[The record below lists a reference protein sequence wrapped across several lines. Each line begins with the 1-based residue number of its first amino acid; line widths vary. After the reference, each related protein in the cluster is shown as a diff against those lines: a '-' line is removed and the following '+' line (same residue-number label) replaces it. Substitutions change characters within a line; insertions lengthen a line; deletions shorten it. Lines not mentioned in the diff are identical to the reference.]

1 MWIFLFFILL
11 FWASLGSLLLFLK
24 SKPVGEKSYLR
35 KVDKRI
41 YHYAETVTVTLELV
55 PPVIKTPSIENH
67 DVILV
72 LDHSG
77 SMGSA
82 PGSPLRESVRAMENF
97 VKQLPALYQIGLIVF
112 DHEAQRLCN
121 ITSEK
126 KEVLSALK
134 TIGLGGGTELH
145 FALDQC
151 VDMLMEGREGVKKT
165 LILLSDGGSN
175 RKAADDSA
183 AQVREHASNPTIIC
197 VGFGPNVDEA
207 LMKSVASSDKDYIPV
222 MKADSLEPLFERLV
236 DVVSGQAATAVLVE
250 EKMMAPHPFR
260 LDKTGEIYPVGIHQE
275 KTTQVA
281 WFLSLLQQQ
290 HETVSLSYTLKP
302 TCLGW
307 RSVAPASATARWKMP
322 DGHQQTITIA
332 DGPKVLILPN
342 LLNGLTWIGWGLLN
356 PLFCLTFGHLYKCIK
371 PIAQVQAV
379 EEELPPLPTRT
390 VPEPL
395 FVPDSHVYIPKVRP
409 ALVIGLGALGEWSLS
424 RLKWQLQDRHIDLK
438 GVVDLLA
445 IQDSG
450 VYNRPF
456 VSINGCLLD
465 NDERVILQQDLRYYL
480 EYLRHQENVPDSHDW
495 IPWRQWLGETRPL
508 TTYTDDRRKARLALL
523 LQPEDIEQR
532 IKNSVAR
539 IREQE
544 GIVLIVAGAGESEGA
559 GMLAEV
565 AHICASYE
573 VGATAVIVP
582 DTKNS
587 PETTGMVRELE
598 RMLGMPGES
607 IPSDR
612 GGKRVSAKRL
622 FDRVIVANPF
632 QENAE
637 KTSKTMSHL
646 LWDLLAYP
654 EVLEQMPTQNDTCYQ
669 VQLQGQTLPQRSLW
683 HWVRGKTLRD
693 LINQRWLG
701 ATIIANQVTPPATN
715 PDAVRQYVT
724 AFWDNSPY
732 ERRQGELLKKSA
744 LVLHKNNPF
753 LILEEAL
760 DIPLDKPYHEQKA
773 YCDQE
778 RDAFFAYL
786 EAWCHYMLAAEN
798 EKVQWGLLTL
808 LEAVTHIEADF
819 EKLIEHLNKLSGNTA
834 LVEQLSFISSI
845 YTDYQVALGGLR
857 SSLEQWIAIFVGWQP
872 GMKVNPLPHD
882 FVPICLAI
890 EKKSL
895 QAKKELPFQQVEE
908 VLTPLYQEWK
918 EAYGENFLQQLCFQ
932 VKPERQTRGLVIQ
945 LHFFDH
951 QLAAS
956 DNLTD
961 AFHDAL
967 DRYKAVIFQWPAESW
982 VGTEEVQN
990 QANALRL
997 GKFSRPA
1004 YPRVSQAINEA
1015 DPFVTAALSIKSS
1028 QLTELFHL
1036 AQGDAAIYAW
1046 PEEANAARIAD
1057 KIRHIRQREPELFSP
1072 KVVSFM
1078 RDTKRLYDF
1087 MADLAENR
1095 ITIQNQNIMLNR
1107 ADGDFKV
1114 GSTSPPRSSIAVFED
1129 VVRQVVTLGVSLNG
1143 EPLPSFLS
1151 DWAVT
1156 PEEAV
1161 KLVKQNALAATDST
1175 AWTMWQDV
1183 IMGLALE
1190 HGSL

>member
-1 MWIFLFFILL
+1 MWIFLFFVLL
-11 FWASLGSLLLFLK
+11 FWASLGSLLLFFK
-24 SKPVGEKSYLR
+24 NKPVGERAYLR
-35 KVDKRI
+35 KVDKRV
-41 YHYAETVTVTLELV
+41 YNYAETVTVTLELI

-97 VKQLPALYQIGLIVF
+97 VKQLPALYQVGLIVF

-134 TIGLGGGTELH
+134 TIGPGGGTELH
-145 FALDQC
+145 IALDQC
-151 VDMLMEGREGVKKT
+151 VEMLMEGREGVKKT

-183 AQVREHASNPTIIC
+183 AQVREHVSHPTIIC

-207 LMKSVASSDKDYIPV
+207 LMKSVAGSDKDYIPV

-250 EKMMAPHPFR
+250 EKMRAPHPFR

-275 KTTQVA
+275 KTTQVT

-342 LLNGLTWIGWGLLN
+342 LLNGLTWIGWGFLN
-356 PLFCLTFGHLYKCIK
+356 PLFCLTFGHLYKCVQ
-371 PIAQVQAV
+371 PIAKVQTV
-379 EEELPPLPTRT
+379 EEELPPLPIRT

-395 FVPDSHVYIPKVRP
+395 FVPENKVYIPKVRP

-450 VYNRPF
+450 VYNRPY
-456 VSINGCLLD
+456 VRINGCLLD
-465 NDERVILQQDLRYYL
+465 NDERVILQQDLRPYL
-480 EYLRHQENVPDSHDW
+480 EELRHQENVPGSRYW
-495 IPWRQWLGETRPL
+495 VPWRQWLRETRPL

-523 LQPEDIEQR
+523 LQPEAIERR
-532 IKNSVAR
+532 IENSVAR

-544 GIVLIVAGAGESEGA
+544 GIVLIVAGAGEAEGA

-565 AHICASYE
+565 AHICASYDL
-573 VGATAVIVP
+573 GATAVLVP
-582 DTKNS
+582 EMKNS

-612 GGKRVSAKRL
+612 GGKNVSAKRL

-632 QENAE
+632 KENAE
-637 KTSKTMSHL
+637 NTSKTTSHL

-654 EVLEQMPTQNDTCYQ
+654 EVLEQMPTQKDACYQ

-683 HWVRGKTLRD
+683 HWVRSKTLSD
-693 LINQRWLG
+693 LISHQWLG
-701 ATIIANQVTPPATN
+701 STIIANQVTPPATN
-715 PDAVRQYVT
+715 PDSVRKYVT
-724 AFWDNSPY
+724 AFWDDSPY
-732 ERRQGELLKKSA
+732 ERRQGQLLKKSA
-744 LVLHKNNPF
+744 LVLRKNNPF

-778 RDAFFAYL
+778 RDAFLAYL
-786 EAWCHYMLAAEN
+786 EAWCHYMLAAESEN
-798 EKVQWGLLTL
+798 GQWGLPTL
-808 LEAVTHIEADF
+808 LEAVTRIEEDF

-834 LVEQLSFISSI
+834 LLEQLSFISSI

-890 EKKSL
+890 EKQSL
-895 QAKKELPFQQVEE
+895 QAEKELPFQQVEE
-908 VLTPLYQEWK
+908 VLTPLYKEWK

-932 VKPERQTRGLVIQ
+932 VKSERQTRGLVIQ

-951 QLAAS
+951 QLAPS

-967 DRYKAVIFQWPAESW
+967 ARYKEVIFQWPAESW
-982 VGTEEVQN
+982 VKTEEVAN

-997 GKFSRPA
+997 GKFSHPA
-1004 YPRVSQAINEA
+1004 YPRVNQVINEA

-1057 KIRHIRQREPELFSP
+1057 KIRHIRQRDPEPFSA

-1107 ADGDFKV
+1107 ADGDFTV
-1114 GSTSPPRSSIAVFED
+1114 GSTSPPRTSIAVFED
-1129 VVRQVVTLGVSLNG
+1129 VVRQVVALGVSLNG
-1143 EPLPSFLS
+1143 EPLPSLLS

-1161 KLVKQNALAATDST
+1161 RLVEQNALAATDSP